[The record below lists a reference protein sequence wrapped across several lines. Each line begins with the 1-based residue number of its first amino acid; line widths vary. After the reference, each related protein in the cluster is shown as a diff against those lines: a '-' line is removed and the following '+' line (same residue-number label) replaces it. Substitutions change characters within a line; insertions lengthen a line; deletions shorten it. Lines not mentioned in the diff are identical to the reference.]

1 MLLIGKGAAGASA
14 LSWQPLI
21 PILIPTIQV
30 AWVQYFGNL
39 MRSVDSL
46 EKTLMLGGIGVK
58 AQHEGALP
66 PPCIVRK
73 DPRVPHTARRGA

>member
-30 AWVQYFGNL
+30 AWASDVRTWEQRRVQ
-39 MRSVDSL
+39 RVW
-46 EKTLMLGGIGVK
+46 
-58 AQHEGALP
+58 EGE
-66 PPCIVRK
+66 RE
-73 DPRVPHTARRGA
+73 